1 MSAAAQAAAKRRPF
15 RLTAPVPLEDEL
27 HQSVADALRYLL
39 PRDAIFNTWELRNA
53 ASAIEG
59 ARRKKLGALPGWPD
73 CSVWWRSRVVLLELK
88 RSRYGQ
94 VSAVQRELHE
104 RLEHAGFPVEICCSV
119 DDVLATVSRAG
130 IPLRGRAAA

>member
-1 MSAAAQAAAKRRPF
+1 MSAAAQPAAKRRPF

-39 PRDAIFNTWELRNA
+39 PAETVWTTWEARNA
-53 ASAIEG
+53 KSAVEG
-59 ARRKKLGALPGWPD
+59 ARRKRLGLLPGWSD
-73 CSVWWRSRVVLLELK
+73 IGIFYRSTVVLIELK
-88 RSRYGQ
+88 RSRYGV
-94 VSAVQRELHE
+94 VSKVQRELHE